1 MAVFRCNGT
10 EKHFKRLDAHIPYI
24 WSSAT
29 LYDAKAQEKRREI
42 FKEFLQTKPIF
53 EEDILDFHHQ
63 KTDDLENGITIKRQN
78 TIQTISTT
86 QLVISDE
93 MTLKHYDRLNLSSKN
108 EKIFL
113 KNETQTSAS

>member
-1 MAVFRCNGT
+1 
-10 EKHFKRLDAHIPYI
+10 YI

-29 LYDAKAQEKRREI
+29 LYDESARGKRRQI
-42 FKEFLQTKPIF
+42 FKEFLQNEMIS

-63 KTDDLENGITIKRQN
+63 KTDDMENGITIKRQN

-93 MTLKHYDRLNLSSKN
+93 MTLKHYDRLNPYSKT
-108 EKIFL
+108 EKISF